1 MGTLQWGRSRLAPEN
16 RGLANQRPASL
27 SEGSG
32 ERLVGSR
39 ESNRCSPSPHSF
51 FLAKSFNFQ
60 RPYAVASGHGLLRGT
75 KPLAYTRRPPSH
87 HHGRPLD
94 GPERSADAFH
104 LDPDA
109 LGRADVDD
117 DLVVLGH
124 ADQVGQGIGHPQEV
138 LPAESALRL
147 ISPAPTSCR
156 PDLDNRRTP
165 SPCGRG

>member
-1 MGTLQWGRSRLAPEN
+1 MGPE
-16 RGLANQRPASL
+16 PI
-27 SEGSG
+27 GSG
-32 ERLVGSR
+32 KRRPCQPRTTALWQRQWREVGRCR
-39 ESNRCSPSPHSF
+39 EPNRHSLSPHSF
-51 FLAKSFNFQ
+51 FLTESFNFQ
-60 RPYAVASGHGLLRGT
+60 RPYAVASGHGPLRAT
-75 KPLAYTRRPPSH
+75 EPLAYTRRTPSH